1 MAAADPIIL
10 EPISKAEI
18 HVPEDKQGDIMGDL
32 NKRRARIVGID
43 ADDQGSVIHCA
54 VPSAEMLDYAT
65 DLKSMTQG
73 RGWFVLSHAR
83 YEPAPNDVAQ
93 KVIAAAKAEQE

>member
-1 MAAADPIIL
+1 
-10 EPISKAEI
+10 
-18 HVPEDKQGDIMGDL
+18 
-32 NKRRARIVGID
+32 
-43 ADDQGSVIHCA
+43 
-54 VPSAEMLDYAT
+54 MLDYAT

-93 KVIAAAKAEQE
+93 KVIAAAKAEQRTVLPAHVGKEQLAGSLDGDSLVPQAERFER